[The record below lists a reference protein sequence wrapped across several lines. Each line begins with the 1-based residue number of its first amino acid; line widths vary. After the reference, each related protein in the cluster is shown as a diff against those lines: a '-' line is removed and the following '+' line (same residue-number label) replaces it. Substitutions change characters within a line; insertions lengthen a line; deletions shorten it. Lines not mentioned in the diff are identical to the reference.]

1 MPAHPTEL
9 ARPTPSQIIMILTT
23 AVVIFL
29 ASYPVGWLL
38 FGSVWSSVPRQPG
51 TFTLDNYARAYS
63 QAESLSMMANSLVF
77 ATGGMLFSIVLGG
90 LLAFLIIRTNMP
102 FRGFFEVIPI
112 LPYMI
117 PGILFTVGWIF
128 LLSPRTGLIN
138 NVLVLSLG
146 LSNAPF
152 DVYSLAGMIWVFGLE
167 GTTLAY
173 LLISSS
179 LRLQDASYEE
189 AAIISG
195 SSLRHVVARITLPM
209 VKPALLSAVMLLF
222 IRTLE
227 TFEVPAL
234 IGMPARIYV
243 FTTQIYREMTTVPP
257 GYGRATAYG
266 VSLLGITLVALY
278 LYRYYTRRGEKY
290 VTVGGKGY
298 RPKEID
304 IGIWRWPAFAFCCVY
319 LLLGAV
325 LPMIMVILGSVL
337 PYWGIL
343 APVPTMEALMQAS
356 SKHYRD
362 VFGMSLVPRAFMNSI
377 VLAVVGATV
386 TVLLTSVVAYVCVKT
401 KGRGRTALEMVS
413 FLPYA
418 FPGIVISVGLLWA
431 YISFPI
437 GVYGTIWLLLIAYMT
452 RFMPYGLRTA
462 SSSLM
467 QIHPELEEACRTS
480 GASWIRT
487 FRTVVIPLIK
497 PAVVAAWIYLAII
510 FLRELST
517 SVLLYSFGSEVL
529 SVVMLNLYDN
539 NYWERLSA
547 LGVVM
552 TALTVLLSVAALKV
566 TRVKRLGF

>member
-1 MPAHPTEL
+1 M
-9 ARPTPSQIIMILTT
+9 IMLVTT

-29 ASYPVGWLL
+29 ATYPVAWLL

-51 TFTLDNYARAYS
+51 TFTFDNYINAYG
-63 QAESLSMMANSLVF
+63 QTESLSMLANSLLF
-77 ATGGMLFSIVLGG
+77 ATGGMIFSLALGG
-90 LLAFLIIRTNMP
+90 LLAWLIIRTNMP
-102 FRGFFEVIPI
+102 FRGFFEIIPI

-138 NVLVLSLG
+138 NLLMTFFSLK
-146 LSNAPF
+146 NAPF
-152 DVYSLAGMIWVFGLE
+152 DVYSVTGMVWVFGLE
-167 GTTLAY
+167 GSTLAY

-179 LRLQDASYEE
+179 LRLQDSSFEE

-195 SSLRHVVARITLPM
+195 SSVRHVVTRITLPM

-222 IRTLE
+222 IRSLE

-257 GYGRATAYG
+257 GYGRATAHG
-266 VSLLGITLVALY
+266 VSLLAITLVALY

-290 VTVGGKGY
+290 VTVAGKGY
-298 RPKEID
+298 RPREID
-304 IGIWRWPAFAFCCVY
+304 IGIWRWPAFAFCCAY
-319 LLLGAV
+319 LILGAV
-325 LPMIMVILGSVL
+325 LPIIMVILGSVL

-343 APVPTMEALMQAS
+343 APVPTLEALMQAS
-356 SKHYRD
+356 TRHYRD
-362 VFGMSLVPRAFMNSI
+362 VFGMSIVPRAFMNS
-377 VLAVVGATV
+377 VFLAVVGASV
-386 TVLLTSVVAYVCVKT
+386 TVLLTAVVAYVSVKT
-401 KGRGRTALEMVS
+401 KGRGRTVLEMVS

-431 YISFPI
+431 YIALPI
-437 GVYGTIWLLLIAYMT
+437 GVYGTIWMLLIAYMT

-462 SSSLM
+462 SSSLV
-467 QIHPELEEACRTS
+467 QIHPELEEASRTS
-480 GASWIRT
+480 GASWTHT
-487 FRTVVIPLIK
+487 FRTVVLPLIK

-552 TALTVLLSVAALKV
+552 TALTVLLAVAALKL